1 MENGTLLDI
10 FHKGGPLMYP
20 ILLCSILA
28 VAIFFERVWTYW
40 GIQCAATNL
49 TLEIETLV
57 RKQHVVEALAICQSR
72 RTMMSSIFV
81 VALNAAGLPRDHVK
95 TLVEEVGSRH
105 SATLDRYLGL
115 LGTIATI
122 SPLLGLLGTVLGMIR
137 AFTQLSIDGI
147 GTPATLGGGI
157 SEALITTATG
167 LAVAIP
173 TILLHKYLTSRS
185 DSLGNHVEIYAMQM
199 VDLVSA
205 EQYLTE
211 KPSVKPDVGFT
222 SV

>member
-1 MENGTLLDI
+1 MPNGTLLDI
-10 FHKGGPLMYP
+10 FYKGGPLMYP
-20 ILLCSILA
+20 IFLCSILA
-28 VAIFFERVWTYW
+28 FAIFFERVWTYW
-40 GIQCAATNL
+40 GIQRSATNL

-57 RKQHVVEALAICQSR
+57 RKDHVVEALAICQSR

-81 VALNAAGLPRDHVK
+81 VALNAAGLPRDQVK
-95 TLVEEVGSRH
+95 TFVEEVGSRH
-105 SATLDRYLGL
+105 SASLDRYLGL

-137 AFTQLSIDGI
+137 AFTQLSLEGV
-147 GTPATLGGGI
+147 GSPATLGGGI

-185 DSLGNHVEIYAMQM
+185 DSLSNQVEIYAMQM

-205 EQYLTE
+205 EQHI
-211 KPSVKPDVGFT
+211 S
-222 SV
+222 